1 MDNRNDAFEAY
12 IKEIGNEQILSA
24 ETEKELAEKIQN
36 GDNRAL
42 DKLSRAHLK
51 FVVYIANQYR
61 GRGVDVADLVCEG
74 NVALLKA
81 ARKFDASHGNRF
93 ASYASPFI
101 RRAIEEAI
109 EQQAGLYRVPRDM
122 NTAAERKRATPLS
135 ADAPLGGRENVNLLS
150 VVPDPSS
157 PIPGA
162 DDSDTNA
169 DLIEKLVTCMPR
181 LDDREKSVV
190 SLLYG
195 IGCDKHT
202 MAEAGTA
209 LGIKRERVRQIRDKA
224 MRKIKRVCQF

>member
-24 ETEKELAEKIQN
+24 ETERELAGKIQN

-42 DKLSRAHLK
+42 DKLSRSHLK
-51 FVVYIANQYR
+51 FVVFIANQYR

-81 ARKFDASHGNRF
+81 ARKYDASHGNRF

-122 NTAAERKRATPLS
+122 NTAAERKCAIPLS

-150 VVPDPSS
+150 VIPDTAS
-157 PIPGA
+157 PIPGE
-162 DDSDTNA
+162 DNTGTNT
-169 DLIEKLVTCMPR
+169 DLMEKLAACMPR
-181 LDDREKSVV
+181 LDYREKQVM

-195 IGCDKHT
+195 IECNKLT

-224 MRKIKRVCQF
+224 MRKIRGVRL

>member
-12 IKEIGNEQILSA
+12 MKEIGGEQILSA
-24 ETEKELAEKIQN
+24 DEEKMLSEKIQN

-42 DKLSRAHLK
+42 DKLTRAHLK
-51 FVVYIANQYR
+51 FVVFIANRYR

-122 NTAAERKRATPLS
+122 DTAAERKRAMPLS

-150 VVPDPSS
+150 VIPDTSS
-157 PIPGA
+157 PIPGT
-162 DDSDTNA
+162 DGDDTNA
-169 DLIEKLVTCMPR
+169 DLMEKLAVCMPR
-181 LDDREKSVV
+181 LDEREKQVV

-195 IGCDKHT
+195 IDGDKLT
-202 MAEAGTA
+202 MAEAGAA

-224 MRKIKRVCQF
+224 MRKIRRMRL

>member
-12 IKEIGNEQILSA
+12 IKEIGGEQILSA
-24 ETEKELAEKIQN
+24 EAEKELAEKIQN
-36 GDNRAL
+36 GDSRAL
-42 DKLSRAHLK
+42 DKLTRAHLK
-51 FVVYIANQYR
+51 FVVFIANRYR

-101 RRAIEEAI
+101 RRALEEAI

-122 NTAAERKRATPLS
+122 DTAAERKRAMPLS

-150 VVPDPSS
+150 VIPDTSS
-157 PIPGA
+157 PIPGT
-162 DDSDTNA
+162 DGDDTNA
-169 DLIEKLVTCMPR
+169 DLMEKLAVCMPR
-181 LDDREKSVV
+181 LDEREKQVV

-195 IGCDKHT
+195 IDGDKLT
-202 MAEAGTA
+202 MAEAGAA

-224 MRKIKRVCQF
+224 MRKIRRMRL